1 MIRADKLDVDRALV
15 LGIDLQT
22 ALLPSIHHSADVI
35 AQGCKL
41 LAGVRVLEL
50 PVLATEQY
58 PKGIGATEPKVRAA
72 LDAAG
77 AVLLE
82 KLTFSA
88 VDEPSVREEL
98 RRIDCPQVI
107 VLGIEAHVCVQQS
120 VLDLLA
126 QDYQVFVCADAV
138 GSRSPLDY
146 ERALA
151 RMQQAG
157 AAVTTVESVLFEL
170 CHRCDTARFK
180 ALLPAIKATPPVGVE

>member
-1 MIRADKLDVDRALV
+1 MMRADKLDVGRAMV
-15 LGIDLQT
+15 LEIDLQT
-22 ALLPSIHHSADVI
+22 ALLPSIHRNADVI
-35 AQGCKL
+35 AQSCKL
-41 LAGVRVLEL
+41 LAGAKVFEL

-58 PKGIGATEPKVRAA
+58 PQGIGATEPSVRAA
-72 LDAAG
+72 LEAAR
-77 AVLLE
+77 AEVLE
-82 KLTFSA
+82 KLSFSA
-88 VDEPSVREEL
+88 VDEPSVRAEL
-98 RRIDCPQVI
+98 RRIDRPQVI

-120 VLDLLA
+120 VLDLRA

-170 CHRCDTARFK
+170 CHRCDTECFK
-180 ALLPAIKATPPVGVE
+180 ALLPVIKATPPVDMA

>member
-1 MIRADKLDVDRALV
+1 MMRADKLDVERAMV
-15 LGIDLQT
+15 LEIDLQT

-35 AQGCKL
+35 AQSCKL
-41 LAGVRVLEL
+41 LAGAQVFEL

-58 PKGIGATEPKVRAA
+58 PKGIGATEPGVRAA

-77 AVLLE
+77 AQVLE

-88 VDEPSVREEL
+88 ADEPAVRAEL
-98 RRIDCPQVI
+98 RRIDRPQVI

-120 VLDLLA
+120 VLDLRA
-126 QDYQVFVCADAV
+126 QDFQVFVCADAA

-146 ERALA
+146 EHALA

-170 CHRCDTARFK
+170 CNRCDTARFK
-180 ALLPAIKATPPVGVE
+180 ALLPVIKATPPVDMA